1 MRNMKNLSNGLTKTF
16 HNVSFKLKK
25 HSPEIL
31 MAVGVV
37 GTVTSAVMAC
47 RATMKVNEVIE
58 KRNKAFD
65 AIQQCLEDPQLSE
78 EYTEEDANK
87 DITLAYMQSGVELVK
102 LYAPAIALGT
112 VSISCLVKSN
122 DILRKRNVALTA
134 AYATLN
140 KTFKDYRQR
149 VTDRFGVDVERE
161 LKCNIQK
168 RTIEE
173 TVVDENGKE
182 TKVEKE
188 IEVCGLDGYSEYAR
202 YFDETCF
209 GWDKSPEYNLMFIK
223 AQQNYANDVLKA
235 KGRLFLNEVYDM
247 LGMKPTKA
255 GQIVGWV
262 YDPENPSIDSYVDFG
277 VVFTNRMENREL
289 MESYETAIL
298 LDFNVDGNIWDTM

>member
-112 VSISCLVKSN
+112 VSISCLIKSN

-134 AYATLN
+134 AYATIDRS
-140 KTFKDYRQR
+140 FKEYRKR
-149 VTDRFGVDVERE
+149 VADRFGLDVERE

-168 RTIEE
+168 KEIEE
-173 TVVDENGKE
+173 TVVDENGNV
-182 TKVEKE
+182 TTVTKE